1 MSSRQ
6 QKSQLIED
14 LTQKLSSLK
23 EQKNKLDDEAYEWAE
38 KRDKLNEKTKNL
50 RLEIQG
56 LRSERDKI
64 NEKVKELKQQRNET
78 ATKIHEKIDE
88 TRKLNE
94 DNKGLA
100 KKRPS
105 TNHQA
110 LQEEIDS
117 IEWKIQTTS
126 MTLQEDKEH
135 VEKVKQ
141 LETQLKVHKKL
152 ERVSQQAFK
161 LRTEAKSLKTQSEQ
175 YHKELTE
182 NAQKSQDLHKK
193 MFEKIEE
200 SKKSRAEADALHKQ
214 FVEARE
220 KTRPIQDDI
229 VKISIQIRQLKGEL
243 QEEEQKER
251 KESESAIRETLEK
264 RAIEK
269 MKRREKLSW
278 EEFQILAEKGL
289 TTQD

>member
-1 MSSRQ
+1 
-6 QKSQLIED
+6 
-14 LTQKLSSLK
+14 
-23 EQKNKLDDEAYEWAE
+23 
-38 KRDKLNEKTKNL
+38 
-50 RLEIQG
+50 
-56 LRSERDKI
+56 
-64 NEKVKELKQQRNET
+64 VKELKQQRNET

-94 DNKGLA
+94 DNKDLA

-152 ERVSQQAFK
+152 ERVSQQVFK

-229 VKISIQIRQLKGEL
+229 VKISNQTRQLKGEL

-269 MKRREKLSW
+269 MKRGEKLSW